1 MQKTSSVKLP
11 VQTPEGLKPMK
22 VDVQEIDANLVIR
35 KQQALMQ
42 AKANATPPV
51 VEPIKHRDYRVG
63 AGDVLTVIVWG
74 HPDLTLPTGNFRS
87 AEESGTVV
95 SEDGTIFF
103 PFVGVLKVEGK
114 TIPQVRD
121 LISQRL
127 SPYIEN
133 VQVSIRVAA
142 FRSKRIYVAGE
153 VESPG
158 VYAITDIPMTVV
170 EAVNQAGGFTDNADK
185 SRVLL
190 NRNGELT
197 LLDLLAVYEYG
208 DLSQNIRL
216 QNGDILTVADNQL
229 NKVYILGE
237 VKATGSLTIRNGRM
251 TLAEA
256 LSDSGNIDMETANPY
271 QIFVVRGGETP
282 EIYHLSAKEPDAL
295 LLAEG
300 FPLQRRDILFVDTAD
315 LVRWN
320 KFISNLTPSRNFFEL
335 DTSADNLL
343 GTGGGGGST
352 FNPL

>member
-1 MQKTSSVKLP
+1 
-11 VQTPEGLKPMK
+11 
-22 VDVQEIDANLVIR
+22 
-35 KQQALMQ
+35 
-42 AKANATPPV
+42 
-51 VEPIKHRDYRVG
+51 
-63 AGDVLTVIVWG
+63 
-74 HPDLTLPTGNFRS
+74 
-87 AEESGTVV
+87 
-95 SEDGTIFF
+95 
-103 PFVGVLKVEGK
+103 
-114 TIPQVRD
+114 
-121 LISQRL
+121 
-127 SPYIEN
+127 
-133 VQVSIRVAA
+133 
-142 FRSKRIYVAGE
+142 
-153 VESPG
+153 
-158 VYAITDIPMTVV
+158 
-170 EAVNQAGGFTDNADK
+170 
-185 SRVLL
+185 
-190 NRNGELT
+190 LT
-197 LLDLLAVYEYG
+197 LLDMLAVYEYG
-208 DLSQNIRL
+208 DVSQNIRL
-216 QNGDILTVADNQL
+216 LNGDILTVADNQL

-300 FPLQRRDILFVDTAD
+300 FPLQRRDIVYVDTAD